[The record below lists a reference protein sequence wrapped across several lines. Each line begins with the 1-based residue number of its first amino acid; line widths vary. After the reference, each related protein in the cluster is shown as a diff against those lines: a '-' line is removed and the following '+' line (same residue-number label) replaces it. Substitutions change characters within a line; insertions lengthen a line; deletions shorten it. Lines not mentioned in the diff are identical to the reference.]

1 MQKADAGEG
10 RLNCAVYL
18 GAFGTLLIALL
29 GGGNFFEKKNKRKT
43 KTCNHRI
50 FSIGPK

>member
-29 GGGNFFEKKNKRKT
+29 GGGNFSEKKKQEKNKDLY
-43 KTCNHRI
+43 HRI
-50 FSIGPK
+50 FSIGPR